1 MKSAE
6 FLSERSQLDDKSAS
20 TAGLSGREKGEFYF
34 RQVSEYLTAKGTFP
48 LGSDGAIAVSLLADE
63 LNVPT
68 QSMYKNRN
76 IRDLLDSESRRL
88 GLAPIGSHSATKE
101 TTHDALSSSGGSR
114 LLESERRVHKLEQ
127 QNAAMIAENSDLR
140 QQLKVL
146 RLSLAREDMTIE
158 TGRRVADPQN
168 YS

>member
-1 MKSAE
+1 MKSTK
-6 FLSERSQLDDKSAS
+6 FLTERSQPDDKSAS

-34 RQVSEYLTAKGTFP
+34 RQVTEYLSVQGTFP

-88 GLAPIGSHSATKE
+88 GLAPIGSHSPAKE
-101 TTHDALSSSGGSR
+101 TTHGPLTSSGGSR
-114 LLESERRVHKLEQ
+114 LSESERRVHKLEQ
-127 QNAAMIAENSDLR
+127 QNAAMIAENTDLR

-158 TGRRVADPQN
+158 TARRVADPQN